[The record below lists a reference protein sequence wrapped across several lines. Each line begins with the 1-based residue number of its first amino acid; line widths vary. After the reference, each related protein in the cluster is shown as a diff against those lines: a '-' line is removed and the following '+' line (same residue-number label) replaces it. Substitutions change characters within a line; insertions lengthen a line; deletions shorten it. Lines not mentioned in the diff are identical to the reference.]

1 LDEYFTDEA
10 RLCVILSNLEAN
22 YTFKLGKVLVILP
35 VALCELLNLNLCS
48 IRMWTDQ
55 TVKRT
60 WWKPKREKG
69 AYVIFTIILY
79 FKHT

>member
-48 IRMWTDQ
+48 IRIITNMMKAKGGKGDIYNHIVFQ
-55 TVKRT
+55 T
-60 WWKPKREKG
+60 
-69 AYVIFTIILY
+69 
-79 FKHT
+79 H